1 MPVLVRRNSM
11 NSLFVL
17 DEPLARMF
25 EQASECI
32 CGRKTESS
40 ADWQPTADMYETEET
55 VIIHVELA
63 GIDKTSLRIAFQ
75 KGHVIIQGNRP
86 LNPEMQSARIHR
98 MEQMYG
104 TFERTFRIPTAVDIQ
119 QITAAYEFGILKI
132 TLPKQPE
139 PSDQQAIIPI
149 TFTSS

>member
-1 MPVLVRRNSM
+1 M
-11 NSLFVL
+11 NNLFMF
-17 DEPLARMF
+17 DDNLAWRF
-25 EQASECI
+25 DQTSECI
-32 CGRKTESS
+32 CGRKAGVN

-55 VIIHVELA
+55 VMIHVELA

-75 KGHVIIQGNRP
+75 KGNVLIQGNRP

-139 PSDQQAIIPI
+139 RSDQQAIIPI